1 MEFIYEGNMITQMS
15 TIQKEEYLMH
25 LNADG
30 LLVECIEEKES
41 EYNLGIIVQKTNE
54 TIKYTYVWKLL

>member
-1 MEFIYEGNMITQMS
+1 MITQMS

-30 LLVECIEEKES
+30 LLVEYIEEKES